1 MLIGSNGEKQGLVA
15 FSVALESARVA
26 SLDLVQVSP
35 SDANPVVCKLLD
47 YGKHVFDKKKSLSSS
62 KVKVK
67 RNTTKEIKFR
77 PSTDIG
83 DYNIKLKKVKSFI
96 LDGDKTKIS
105 VRFRGREILNS
116 DMGLNLLNRLRD
128 ELEDIA
134 QVDQEPSLEGRQLL
148 NGSFSFKE
156 EVNINFYKKNNMGY
170 KLKTHSGAAK
180 RFKKTGSS
188 VKSKSANRNHIL
200 TKQSTKRK
208 RHNRGLNKLSG
219 IVLKMASKLIRR

>member
-1 MLIGSNGEKQGLVA
+1 MKKNITPINEKIRAEEVMLIGTNGEKIGILPI
-15 FSVALESARVA
+15 SEALKSAASA

-35 SDANPVVCKLLD
+35 SDANPIVCKLLD
-47 YGKHVFDKKKSLSSS
+47 YGKHLFDKKKSTSSA

-77 PSTDIG
+77 PSTDVG
-83 DYNIKLKKVKSFI
+83 DYNIKLKKIKSFI

-128 ELEDIA
+128 ELVGIA

-148 NGSFSFKE
+148 MVLSPLK
-156 EVNINFYKKNNMGY
+156 KKN
-170 KLKTHSGAAK
+170 
-180 RFKKTGSS
+180 
-188 VKSKSANRNHIL
+188 
-200 TKQSTKRK
+200 
-208 RHNRGLNKLSG
+208 
-219 IVLKMASKLIRR
+219 

>member
-1 MLIGSNGEKQGLVA
+1 MLIASSKKIITPINEKIRASEVMLIDQKGGKQGLV
-15 FSVALESARVA
+15 SIDIALNSAREA

-47 YGKHVFDKKKSLSSS
+47 YGKYIFEKKKNTSSS

-67 RNTTKEIKFR
+67 RNTIKEIKFR

-83 DYNIKLKKVKSFI
+83 DYNIKLKKIKSFI

-116 DMGLNLLNRLRD
+116 NLGLDLLNKIRV
-128 ELEDIA
+128 ELEEIA

-148 NGSFSFKE
+148 MVLSSL
-156 EVNINFYKKNNMGY
+156 KK
-170 KLKTHSGAAK
+170 K
-180 RFKKTGSS
+180 
-188 VKSKSANRNHIL
+188 
-200 TKQSTKRK
+200 
-208 RHNRGLNKLSG
+208 
-219 IVLKMASKLIRR
+219 

>member
-1 MLIGSNGEKQGLVA
+1 MLIDNHGVKQGLV
-15 FSVALESARVA
+15 SISSALEAAKKS

-35 SDANPVVCKLLD
+35 RDATPVVCKLLD
-47 YGKHVFDKKKSLSSS
+47 YGKHLFDKKKSTSASR
-62 KVKVK
+62 VKVR

-83 DYNIKLKKVKSFI
+83 DYNIKLKKIKSFI

-116 DMGLNLLNRLRD
+116 NIGLDLLNKLKI

-148 NGSFSFKE
+148 MVLSPL
-156 EVNINFYKKNNMGY
+156 KKG
-170 KLKTHSGAAK
+170 
-180 RFKKTGSS
+180 
-188 VKSKSANRNHIL
+188 
-200 TKQSTKRK
+200 
-208 RHNRGLNKLSG
+208 RG
-219 IVLKMASKLIRR
+219 